1 MNDLKEKWEEL
12 KCRKMDIES
21 KMGAELFP
29 GKSPKEEVKFWLQK
43 VETINLQNIE
53 EEASKGTCFSRMRV
67 GKLACKKVQEVK
79 ELFDQSCGFIDNL
92 VVDPPVSHGEELPTA
107 TLVGESAATRTMK
120 RVWEHLIGEDFR
132 KIGVYGIGGI
142 GKTTVM
148 KEINNRLLKEK
159 QV

>member
-1 MNDLKEKWEEL
+1 MEMIVLIPELRKMILAPIRKYYNYHRNADKNMNDLKEKWEEL

-67 GKLACKKVQEVK
+67 GKLACKKVQ
-79 ELFDQSCGFIDNL
+79 
-92 VVDPPVSHGEELPTA
+92 
-107 TLVGESAATRTMK
+107 
-120 RVWEHLIGEDFR
+120 
-132 KIGVYGIGGI
+132 
-142 GKTTVM
+142 
-148 KEINNRLLKEK
+148 
-159 QV
+159 